1 MARRTVTNHW
11 FVSVDALRQGRPHWT
26 PARET
31 KTFPTEAEAKQY
43 AKEMLSEKTKIV
55 AGTLLSG
62 HQPVRR
68 IISGSELYRW
78 IEKKVSLRKRL
89 HHPAH
94 RGMFP
99 VLDLDPVLRPS
110 GLIRP
115 VTPLRYQSLKPELAR
130 LAEQV
135 GADFS

>member
-11 FVSVDALRQGRPHWT
+11 FVSVEALRRGPLAPWG

-43 AKEMLSEKTKIV
+43 AKEMLSERNKII
-55 AGTLLSG
+55 AGTLLNP

-78 IEKKVSLRKRL
+78 IKEE
-89 HHPAH
+89 AN
-94 RGMFP
+94 
-99 VLDLDPVLRPS
+99 
-110 GLIRP
+110 
-115 VTPLRYQSLKPELAR
+115 
-130 LAEQV
+130 
-135 GADFS
+135 